1 MVNHPCIINLENV
14 IDTPNFLFNVLELVE
29 DGELFDKI
37 IEKTKLN
44 EDEAKLKFFQ
54 IASAMKYL
62 HFKKIRHRDLK
73 PENVLL
79 C

>member
-1 MVNHPCIINLENV
+1 MNHPCIINLENV
-14 IDTPNFLFNVLELVE
+14 IDMPNFLFNVLELVE

-73 PENVLL
+73 PENMLL